1 MTIAMISAIS
11 FVLGAT
17 VAYLAHRYPAHRE
30 AIEMVGALSIGGFGL
45 LGYALKG
52 FSGHD
57 QPPRAMRRRRR
68 YEMTESIFPN
78 FQM

>member
-17 VAYLAHRYPAHRE
+17 VAYLAHRHPAHRE

-52 FSGHD
+52 VSGHD
-57 QPPRAMRRRRR
+57 QPPRAMRRGRR
-68 YEMTESIFPN
+68 YEMMESIFPN